1 MGKKEKLEQESL
13 EEQVEELRKDVFKV
27 FELLLPPKE
36 IRREVMKNLYTI
48 ELSFWKIL
56 KTLVDYEVSKLEG
69 KIEKR
74 EKKEKVKRIEVE

>member
-74 EKKEKVKRIEVE
+74 ERKKR

>member
-27 FELLLPPKE
+27 FELLFPPKE

>member
-13 EEQVEELRKDVFKV
+13 EEQVEELRRDVFKV

-36 IRREVMKNLYTI
+36 IRREVMRNLYTI
-48 ELSFWKIL
+48 ELSFWKIF

-69 KIEKR
+69 KIEKS
-74 EKKEKVKRIEVE
+74 EKKEKVKKIEVE

>member
-13 EEQVEELRKDVFKV
+13 EEQVEELRRDVFKV

-36 IRREVMKNLYTI
+36 IRREVMRNLYTI
-48 ELSFWKIL
+48 ELSFWKIF

-69 KIEKR
+69 KIC
-74 EKKEKVKRIEVE
+74 

>member
-13 EEQVEELRKDVFKV
+13 EEQVEELRRDVFKV

-36 IRREVMKNLYTI
+36 IRREVMRNLYTI
-48 ELSFWKIL
+48 ELSFWKIF

-69 KIEKR
+69 KIEKS
-74 EKKEKVKRIEVE
+74 EKKEKV

>member
-1 MGKKEKLEQESL
+1 MEKKEKLEQESL

>member
-13 EEQVEELRKDVFKV
+13 EEQVEELRRDVFKV

-36 IRREVMKNLYTI
+36 IRRDVMRNLYTI
-48 ELSFWKIL
+48 ELSFWKIF

-69 KIEKR
+69 KIEKS
-74 EKKEKVKRIEVE
+74 EKKEKVKKIEVE

>member
-13 EEQVEELRKDVFKV
+13 EEQVEELRRDVFKV

-36 IRREVMKNLYTI
+36 IMREVMRNLYTI
-48 ELSFWKIL
+48 ELSFWKIF

-69 KIEKR
+69 KIEKS
-74 EKKEKVKRIEVE
+74 EKKEKVKKIEVE